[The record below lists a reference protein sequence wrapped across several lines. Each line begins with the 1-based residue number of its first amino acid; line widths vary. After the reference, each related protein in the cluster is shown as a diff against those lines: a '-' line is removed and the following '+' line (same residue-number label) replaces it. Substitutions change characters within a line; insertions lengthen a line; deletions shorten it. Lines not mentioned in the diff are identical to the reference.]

1 MFFIFTNHSLIHIWK
16 LINELQSIIRLSI
29 ERHQIE
35 VIDFKLR
42 ISIHSVRLLLTK
54 TFKQTRNVFLEK
66 NCKEI
71 LYGHESY
78 LCFLPTNFLSLLA
91 LK

>member
-1 MFFIFTNHSLIHIWK
+1 MIFTNHSLIHILK
-16 LINELQSIIRLSI
+16 LINELQSIFRLSI
-29 ERHQIE
+29 ERNQIK
-35 VIDFKLR
+35 VIDFELR
-42 ISIHSVRLLLTK
+42 IISIHSVRLLLTK

-66 NCKEI
+66 KCKEI

-78 LCFLPTNFLSLLA
+78 LCFLLTNFLSLLA